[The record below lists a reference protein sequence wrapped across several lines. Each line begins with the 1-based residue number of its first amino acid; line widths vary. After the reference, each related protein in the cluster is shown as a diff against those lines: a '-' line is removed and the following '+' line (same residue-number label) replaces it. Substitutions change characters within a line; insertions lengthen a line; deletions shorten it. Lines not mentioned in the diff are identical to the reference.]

1 MAVEKNKLMSWGSHY
16 QCNCNAKIKKFKLN
30 LKRETS
36 ANNGILPVVE
46 IVWRLYQVSN
56 MKEWNK

>member
-1 MAVEKNKLMSWGSHY
+1 MSWGSHY